1 LVRPPGGKFKQ
12 RLFARKEVS
21 GVKLVKKGQGKT
33 EAAKRHFGQWGIRQ
47 VSPEEG
53 SQRLTVSLS
62 HFLPQGGA
70 EMYASPTERVYFGIS
85 GLIRVRGKKGDEY
98 LVGPGDVLYIPPG
111 EERSIEA
118 VGTEPATMLVIIV
131 KLD

>member
-1 LVRPPGGKFKQ
+1 
-12 RLFARKEVS
+12 
-21 GVKLVKKGQGKT
+21 VKLVKKGQGKS
-33 EAAKRHFGQWGIRQ
+33 EVAKRHFGQWGITKM
-47 VSPEEG
+47 SLEEG
-53 SQRLTVSLS
+53 SQRLTVGVS

-85 GLIRVRGKKGDEY
+85 GSLLVRGKKGDEY
-98 LVGPGDVLYIPPG
+98 LVEPGDVLYIPPG

-118 VGTEPATMLVIIV
+118 VGTEPATILVVIV

>member
-1 LVRPPGGKFKQ
+1 MR
-12 RLFARKEVS
+12 
-21 GVKLVKKGQGKT
+21 LVKRGQGKS
-33 EAAKRHFGQWGIRQ
+33 EMAKRHFGQWGISM
-47 VSPEEG
+47 VSPGEG

-85 GLIRVRGKKGDEY
+85 GMLKVRGKKGEEY
-98 LVGPGDVLYIPPG
+98 VVEPGDVLYIPPG

-118 VGTEPATMLVIIV
+118 VGTEPGSMLVIIV

>member
-1 LVRPPGGKFKQ
+1 M
-12 RLFARKEVS
+12 
-21 GVKLVKKGQGKT
+21 KLVKKGQGKS

-53 SQRLTVSLS
+53 SQRLSVSVS

-70 EMYASPTERVYFGIS
+70 EMYSSPTERVYFGIS
-85 GLIRVRGKKGDEY
+85 GLIRVRGKKGEEY
-98 LVGPGDVLYIPPG
+98 VVGPGDVLYIPPG

-118 VGTEPATMLVIIV
+118 VGAEPATMLVVIV

>member
-1 LVRPPGGKFKQ
+1 M
-12 RLFARKEVS
+12 
-21 GVKLVKKGQGKT
+21 KLVKKGQGKS
-33 EAAKRHFGQWGIRQ
+33 EAAKRHFGQWGTTKM
-47 VSPEEG
+47 SLEEG
-53 SQRLTVSLS
+53 SQRLTVGVS

-85 GLIRVRGKKGDEY
+85 GSLMVRGKEGDEY
-98 LVGPGDVLYIPPG
+98 LVEPGDVLYIPPG

-118 VGTEPATMLVIIV
+118 VGTEPATILVVIV

>member
-1 LVRPPGGKFKQ
+1 M
-12 RLFARKEVS
+12 
-21 GVKLVKKGQGKT
+21 KLVKKDQGK
-33 EAAKRHFGQWGIRQ
+33 ADVAKRHFGQWGITK

-53 SQRLTVSLS
+53 SQRLTASVS

-70 EMYASPTERVYFGIS
+70 EMYASPTERVYFGMS
-85 GLIRVRGKKGDEY
+85 GSIMVRGKKGDEY
-98 LVGPGDVLYIPPG
+98 LLEPGDVLYIPPG

-118 VGTEPATMLVIIV
+118 VGTEPATILVVIV

>member
-1 LVRPPGGKFKQ
+1 MR
-12 RLFARKEVS
+12 
-21 GVKLVKKGQGKT
+21 LVKRGEGKT
-33 EAAKRHFGQWGIRQ
+33 EAAKRHFGQWGISMM
-47 VSPEEG
+47 SPGEG

-70 EMYASPTERVYFGIS
+70 EMYASPTERVYFGLS
-85 GLIRVRGKKGDEY
+85 GMLKVRGKKGEEY
-98 LVGPGDVLYIPPG
+98 VVGPGDVLYIPPG

-118 VGTEPATMLVIIV
+118 VGTEPASMLVIIV